1 MTVSSTSIPLVD
13 LKAQYRSIAGE
24 VQEAIGR
31 VLERGDFILG
41 EDLRRFEEEFAT
53 YCGVPR
59 VLGVA
64 SGTDALHLAC
74 RALGIGPGDEVIVP
88 AFTFVATALGVS
100 LAGAKPVLA
109 DVDPESGLLDP
120 EQVARAITPRTKAI
134 LPVHLYGQCA
144 DMGALLELARAHG
157 LHVVEDAAQAHG
169 ACFEG
174 RRAGSMGVIGCF
186 SFYPG
191 KNLGAYGDG
200 GALSI
205 NDESL
210 VERLDLLRNW
220 GARKKYHHDEPG
232 LNSRLD
238 TLQAAVLRV
247 KLPRLDGWNA
257 ARRVLA
263 AAYDRRLATVP
274 GVTTTR
280 TRPESIHHLYVVR
293 VARRDEA
300 LRALQAAG
308 IGAGM
313 HYPFAVHELKAYAW
327 LGYGPGTF
335 PVAEDWARR
344 CLTLPIY
351 AEMPPEAVERAADVL
366 AGEGWRA

>member
-13 LKAQYRSIAGE
+13 LKAQYRAIADE
-24 VQEAIGR
+24 VQEALHR
-31 VLERGDFILG
+31 VLERTDFVLG
-41 EDLRRFEEEFAT
+41 EDLRKFEEEFAA

-74 RALGIGPGDEVIVP
+74 RALDIGPGDEVIVP

-100 LAGAKPVLA
+100 LAGAQPVLA
-109 DVDPESGLLDP
+109 DVEPETALLDP
-120 EQVARAITPRTKAI
+120 EQVERAITPRTKAI

-144 DMGALLELARAHG
+144 DMGPLLELARARG
-157 LHVVEDAAQAHG
+157 LHVIEDAAQAHG
-169 ACFEG
+169 ARYAG
-174 RRAGSMGVIGCF
+174 RRAGAMGVIGCF

-200 GALSI
+200 GAMSI
-205 NDESL
+205 NDPAL
-210 VERLDLLRNW
+210 VERVDLLRNW

-257 ARRVLA
+257 TRQRLA
-263 AAYDRRLATVP
+263 AAYDRRLASVD
-274 GVTTTR
+274 GIELTR
-280 TRPESIHHLYVVR
+280 TRPDSIHHLYVVR
-293 VARRDEA
+293 LEGRDAA
-300 LRALQAAG
+300 LKALQAAG
-308 IGAGM
+308 IGAGL
-313 HYPFAVHELKAYAW
+313 HYPFAVHQLKAYSW
-327 LGYGPGTF
+327 LGYRPGAF
-335 PVAEDWARR
+335 PVSEDWASR

-351 AEMPPEAVERAADVL
+351 AEMPPEAVDRAADVL
-366 AGEGWRA
+366 ADVSWRS